1 MKLFNLITAVLIAI
15 IATGCKTTAPTSQAP
30 LADNSTKHFS
40 HVAKG
45 KLNKN
50 FKTVSINVDV
60 PKKQLYSN
68 DLALKQR
75 LLNRPM
81 TPDMQLMLAFSTSL
95 QSADGGVG
103 IRIRGNK
110 LDDPISRTDPVTE
123 LTNSHYNWVPQKT
136 VAILGPEQAMP

>member
-1 MKLFNLITAVLIAI
+1 MKLFNLITALLIAI
-15 IATGCKTTAPTSQAP
+15 IITGCKTTATTSQAP
-30 LADNSTKHFS
+30 LADNNTKYFS

-45 KLNKN
+45 KLNEN

-60 PKKQLYSN
+60 PKKPLYRN

-75 LLNRPM
+75 LLDRPM

-95 QSADGGVG
+95 QSADGSVG

-110 LDDPISRTDPVTE
+110 VEDPISRTDTVTD
-123 LTNSHYNWVPQKT
+123 LSDRPYSLLPQKT
-136 VAILGPEQAMP
+136 VAILGPKQAMP